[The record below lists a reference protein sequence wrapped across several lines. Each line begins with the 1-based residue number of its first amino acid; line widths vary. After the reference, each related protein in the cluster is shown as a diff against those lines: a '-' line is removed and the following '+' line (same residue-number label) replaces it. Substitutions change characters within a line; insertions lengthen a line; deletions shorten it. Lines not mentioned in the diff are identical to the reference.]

1 MKNRKRSP
9 RTIKRNFSF
18 HNFLYNDKY
27 ILIFSICMAFVIW
40 IIVSSTSSD
49 PDVKT
54 ITDISISIPNL
65 SDGLEVMKTEDTKAE
80 IRIKGNKLVIGSVQ
94 SSDILVSADVSEVNK
109 PGEYKLKL
117 SAKKQGI
124 LSDYE
129 FDSTVTPSTITA
141 YVDRRAEKILKIEED
156 VQVQTGS
163 EYLKQQNQ
171 LSVDTIKLSGAETY
185 INRIATVKAEYTSNE
200 TLTETKTFDV
210 PLRFY
215 DEDGAEVSNDYVTAE
230 FDSVQVTV
238 PVLKVKQVPIKVEF
252 TNIPDSWEM
261 PDNWVSIESPES
273 GYIQLAASDEVIDSI
288 TEIKTEPVDLS
299 QISAE
304 RKTMSVSIE
313 VPTSCTNVDRI
324 EKVTLKFNTDKFTSK
339 SFTVSNVELRSNVSG
354 VTGKLSGNSFNV
366 TIVGPEN
373 EVNAMKASDI
383 TLYATLTESESTA
396 AFITKPLQI
405 SIDGYKSCWWNYS
418 DGENHA
424 TFTLTNKLN
433 TSSSPSVSSSAS
445 NH

>member
-1 MKNRKRSP
+1 MKNRKRSL
-9 RTIKRNFSF
+9 RTIKKNFSF

-27 ILIFSICMAFVIW
+27 ILIFSICAAFIIW

-65 SDGLEVMKTEDTKAE
+65 SDGLEVMNAEDTKAE

-94 SSDILVSADVSEVNK
+94 SSDILVSADVSEVSK

-129 FDSTVTPSTITA
+129 FDSTVTPSTITV
-141 YVDRRAEKILKIEED
+141 YVDRRVEKTLKIDEN
-156 VQVQTGS
+156 VQVQAGS

-171 LSVDTIKLSGAETY
+171 LSIDTVKLSGAEMD
-185 INRIATVKAEYTSNE
+185 INRITTVKAEYTSNE
-200 TLTETKTFDV
+200 TLTKTKTFDV
-210 PLRFY
+210 PLRYY
-215 DEDGAEVSNDYVTAE
+215 DENGEEVYSDYIDAE

-238 PVLKVKQVPIKVEF
+238 PVLRVKKVPIKVEF

-261 PDNWVSIESPES
+261 PDNWVSIISPES
-273 GYIQLAASDEVIDSI
+273 GYIQLAASDEVLDGIN
-288 TEIKTEPVDLS
+288 EIKTEPVDLS
-299 QISAE
+299 QISAKRE
-304 RKTMSVSIE
+304 TMSVSVE

-324 EKVTLKFNTDKFTSK
+324 EMVTLKFNTDKFISK
-339 SFTVSNVELRSNVSG
+339 TFAVSNVELRSDVPG

-366 TIVGPEN
+366 TIVGPES

-383 TLYATLTESESTA
+383 LLYATLTESESTA

-418 DGENHA
+418 DDENHA
-424 TFTLTNKLN
+424 TFTLTNKSN
-433 TSSSPSVSSSAS
+433 TSSSPSSSAS

>member
-1 MKNRKRSP
+1 MN
-9 RTIKRNFSF
+9 
-18 HNFLYNDKY
+18 
-27 ILIFSICMAFVIW
+27 ILNS
-40 IIVSSTSSD
+40 
-49 PDVKT
+49 
-54 ITDISISIPNL
+54 
-65 SDGLEVMKTEDTKAE
+65 
-80 IRIKGNKLVIGSVQ
+80 
-94 SSDILVSADVSEVNK
+94 
-109 PGEYKLKL
+109 
-117 SAKKQGI
+117 
-124 LSDYE
+124 
-129 FDSTVTPSTITA
+129 
-141 YVDRRAEKILKIEED
+141 KI
-156 VQVQTGS
+156 
-163 EYLKQQNQ
+163 N
-171 LSVDTIKLSGAETY
+171 TIKLSGAETY

-215 DEDGAEVSNDYVTAE
+215 DEDGAEVSSDYVTAE

-424 TFTLTNKLN
+424 TFTLTNKSN

>member
-1 MKNRKRSP
+1 
-9 RTIKRNFSF
+9 
-18 HNFLYNDKY
+18 
-27 ILIFSICMAFVIW
+27 MAFVIW

-171 LSVDTIKLSGAETY
+171 LSVDTVKLSGAETY

-252 TNIPDSWEM
+252 TNIPD
-261 PDNWVSIESPES
+261 
-273 GYIQLAASDEVIDSI
+273 
-288 TEIKTEPVDLS
+288 
-299 QISAE
+299 
-304 RKTMSVSIE
+304 
-313 VPTSCTNVDRI
+313 
-324 EKVTLKFNTDKFTSK
+324 
-339 SFTVSNVELRSNVSG
+339 
-354 VTGKLSGNSFNV
+354 
-366 TIVGPEN
+366 
-373 EVNAMKASDI
+373 
-383 TLYATLTESESTA
+383 
-396 AFITKPLQI
+396 
-405 SIDGYKSCWWNYS
+405 
-418 DGENHA
+418 
-424 TFTLTNKLN
+424 
-433 TSSSPSVSSSAS
+433 
-445 NH
+445 

>member
-1 MKNRKRSP
+1 MKNRKRSL

-65 SDGLEVMKTEDTKAE
+65 SDGLEVMKAEDIKAE

-141 YVDRRAEKILKIEED
+141 YVDRKAEKTLKIEEK
-156 VQVQTGS
+156 VQVQAGS

-171 LSVDTIKLSGAETY
+171 LSVDSVKLSGAETD
-185 INRIATVKAEYTSNE
+185 IKRIATVKAEYTSNE

-215 DEDGAEVSNDYVTAE
+215 DEDGAEVSSDYVTAE
-230 FDSVQVTV
+230 FNSVQVTA
-238 PVLKVKQVPIKVEF
+238 PVLKVKRVPIKIEF

-261 PDNWVSIESPES
+261 PDNWVSVTSPES

-299 QISAE
+299 QISAT

-313 VPTSCTNVDRI
+313 IPTSCTNVDRI

-339 SFTVSNVELRSNVSG
+339 NFTVSNVELRSNVSG
-354 VTGKLSGNSFNV
+354 VTGKLSGDSFNV
-366 TIVGPEN
+366 TIVGPES

-405 SIDGYKSCWWNYS
+405 SIEGYKSCWWNYS

-424 TFTLTNKLN
+424 TFTLTNKSN
-433 TSSSPSVSSSAS
+433 TSSSAS